1 MSKLP
6 YLVAEINAALEVYL
20 SGRTGQQ
27 YNRTAFIL
35 CDDGA
40 ELASKL
46 FLLTGTP
53 KWSDT
58 KDNRRFKNFK
68 DVTAEVRAVFLAT
81 RAGDHPAVDTLL
93 SQIES
98 RRDRRNEFFHS
109 THLLDLNFHARDCV
123 EAFCDLLDYGKL
135 LFPPIP
141 ATLGSGWDA
150 AVEGTGNMQ
159 TCEALIRLDRKIY
172 NDPSVGPKVNDIFA
186 KWPRNGPK
194 PKKKGCEV
202 AHHAEDMHLRLAI
215 RNGGNELRDR
225 LRALL

>member
-20 SGRTGQQ
+20 TGRTGQQ

-35 CDDGA
+35 CDDCA

-46 FLLTGTP
+46 FLITDN
-53 KWSDT
+53 KQWSE
-58 KDNRRFKNFK
+58 KGNGKPFKSFK
-68 DVTAEVRAVFLAT
+68 DVTSEVREVFLAK
-81 RAGDHPAVDTLL
+81 RAADHPIVGALL
-93 SQIES
+93 TRIEA

-123 EAFCDLLDYGKL
+123 EAFCDLLDYGKF
-135 LFPPIP
+135 LFP
-141 ATLGSGWDA
+141 AYWNDA
-150 AVEGTGNMQ
+150 VIAAGNME
-159 TCEALIRLDRKIY
+159 TCEVVVRIDKKTY
-172 NDPSVGPKVNDIFA
+172 GDPSVGPKMNAVLGH
-186 KWPRNGPK
+186 WPRNGPT

-215 RNGGNELRDR
+215 RNGGKELRDK

>member
-1 MSKLP
+1 MTNKLP

-20 SGRTGQQ
+20 TGRTGQQ

-46 FLLTGTP
+46 FLITDTTT
-53 KWSDT
+53 WSDT
-58 KDNRRFKNFK
+58 KANGRFKNFK
-68 DVTAEVRAVFLAT
+68 DVTNEVRGVFMAKRT
-81 RAGDHPAVDTLL
+81 AEHPAINELL
-93 SQIES
+93 SRIEA

-109 THLLDLNFHARDCV
+109 THLLDLNFHSRDCV

-135 LFPPIP
+135 LFPDD
-141 ATLGSGWDA
+141 WDN
-150 AVEGTGNMQ
+150 AVTATGNME
-159 TCEALIRLDRKIY
+159 TCEAVVRIDKKTYGDL
-172 NDPSVGPKVNDIFA
+172 SVGPKMNAVFGNRL
-186 KWPRNGPK
+186 RNGPA

-215 RNGGNELRDR
+215 RNGGKELRDR
-225 LRALL
+225 LRLLL

>member
-35 CDDGA
+35 CDDCA

-46 FLLTGTP
+46 FLLTDTP
-53 KWSDT
+53 AWSDT
-58 KDNRRFKNFK
+58 KDNGHFKNFK
-68 DVTAEVRAVFLAT
+68 DVSGEARAVFLAK
-81 RAGDHPAVDTLL
+81 RAGDHAAIHALL
-93 SQIES
+93 ARIEA

-135 LFPPIP
+135 LFPPDA
-141 ATLGSGWDA
+141 ATLGSGWEA
-150 AVEGTGNMQ
+150 AVEATGNME
-159 TCEALIRLDRKIY
+159 TCEAILRLDKKAY
-172 NDPSVGPKVNDIFA
+172 GDPSVT
-186 KWPRNGPK
+186 PRINAILKIQPRQGERPTA
-194 PKKKGCEV
+194 KGCEV
-202 AHHAEDMHLRLAI
+202 VHHPEDHHLRLCI
-215 RNGGNELRDR
+215 RNGGKALRDK
-225 LRALL
+225 LRSLF